1 MKSIDMKRI
10 GLTLFLLVIAFS
22 LKATQNLTYFVYVE
36 SQFLQGYW
44 KDGGEVSKSGNKFL
58 YPYRYTDLFGTV
70 KKDFY
75 NKLLER
81 LNEHHDFYTAVS
93 LDSNTLKRVGYR
105 EFYDTLNFAVQPELT
120 DAQIKTVK
128 NELIATVLSAGESQA
143 IRLKFYKNGEPQKS
157 SIYDYSDLDY
167 PVFDLVRMKKGRPP
181 VTRIVEK
188 QTRDTVYQ
196 TRTDTVKQG
205 KDTLE
210 GVQKE
215 PGEMQRRSCWDR
227 YLWLAIIAV
236 LGILL
241 VRERRRSKK

>member
-1 MKSIDMKRI
+1 MKRI
-10 GLTLFLLVIAFS
+10 GLTIFLFVFALN
-22 LKATQNLTYFVYVE
+22 LKATHNLTYFVYVE

-44 KDGGEVSKSGNKFL
+44 KDAGEVYESGDKFL
-58 YPYRYTDLFGTV
+58 YPYVYTDLFGTV

-81 LNEHHDFYTAVS
+81 LNEHHGFYTAVS
-93 LDSNTLKRVGYR
+93 LDSNTLKREGYR

-128 NELIATVLSAGESQA
+128 NELIATVLSAGECQA

-157 SIYDYSDLDY
+157 GIYDYSDVDY
-167 PVFDLVRMKKGRPP
+167 PVFDLVRMKKGSPP

-188 QTRDTVYQ
+188 QIRDTIYQ
-196 TRTDTVKQG
+196 TRIDTVKQG
-205 KDTLE
+205 KEEDTLE

-215 PGEMQRRSCWDR
+215 SGKMERRSCWDR
-227 YLWLAIIAV
+227 YLWLAIIVV

-241 VRERRRSKK
+241 IRERSVK

>member
-1 MKSIDMKRI
+1 MKRI
-10 GLTLFLLVIAFS
+10 GLTLFLLVFAFS

-44 KDGGEVSKSGNKFL
+44 KDADEVYNSGNKFL
-58 YPYRYTDLFGTV
+58 YPHSYTDLFGTV

-93 LDSNTLKRVGYR
+93 LDSNTLKKVGYK

-120 DAQIKTVK
+120 ADQIKTVK
-128 NELIATVLSAGESQA
+128 NELTTTVLSAGECQA
-143 IRLKFYKNGEPQKS
+143 IRLKFYQNGQPEKS
-157 SIYDYSDLDY
+157 RLYDYSDLDY
-167 PVFDLVRMKKGRPP
+167 PVFDLVNMKRGRQR
-181 VTRIVEK
+181 VTRVVEK
-188 QTRDTVYQ
+188 HVRDTIYK
-196 TRTDTVKQG
+196 TRTDTVKQEKE

-227 YLWLAIIAV
+227 YLWLAVIAV